1 MKKIALFLGML
12 ACCCASAVAGPLVA
26 LPVLPNEVMPSALY
40 RDHELFFDL
49 YGNYIKHFEDDCS
62 CDGRHDGYG
71 GGIAVGTY
79 FAYYMGARFDA
90 TFSSVEHSKSIFSGD
105 LMFRY
110 PIPETPLAPYAFI
123 GGGFLGENGNH
134 GFFRAGAGLEYRITP
149 RFGIFGEGSYSW
161 ISPDSAEDDTIIKV
175 GVRLVY

>member
-1 MKKIALFLGML
+1 
-12 ACCCASAVAGPLVA
+12 
-26 LPVLPNEVMPSALY
+26 
-40 RDHELFFDL
+40 
-49 YGNYIKHFEDDCS
+49 
-62 CDGRHDGYG
+62 
-71 GGIAVGTY
+71 
-79 FAYYMGARFDA
+79 MGARFDA